1 MTAMAGDNFS
11 ANNDPEPELRRI
23 VAEPKGVLQ
32 RDLKTLVYL
41 GAALL
46 VIVAAI
52 FSGGKP
58 REQRV
63 SHHSLWFRTT
73 LTTTC
78 KI

>member
-32 RDLKTLVYL
+32 RNLKTLVYL

-52 FSGGKP
+52 FSSAGNKY
-58 REQRV
+58 Q
-63 SHHSLWFRTT
+63 
-73 LTTTC
+73 
-78 KI
+78 